1 MYLDYAEL
9 QAKNHK
15 QMFMKDW
22 REKLDAFLQFNG
34 QEILTNAGNITKK
47 VADTL
52 AEKKYDEFHQNRLIQ
67 RSESKSDIDEV
78 IKKLKDEE

>member
-1 MYLDYAEL
+1 
-9 QAKNHK
+9 
-15 QMFMKDW
+15 MFMKDW

-47 VADTL
+47 VADML

-67 RSESKSDIDEV
+67 RSESKSDIDEA
-78 IKKLKDEE
+78 IMKLKDKE